1 MDNSWIVS
9 SGREEPADEPI
20 GEESPEGFST
30 LAVLEGSGVSYRKE
44 VPESDI
50 GIES

>member
-1 MDNSWIVS
+1 MDHS
-9 SGREEPADEPI
+9 SVGSSAREEPADEPI
-20 GEESPEGFST
+20 GEESPEGDSAF
-30 LAVLEGSGVSYRKE
+30 AVLEGSGASYRND